1 MGFISLFRWRYTDG
15 PIQHLSKKAVHVN
28 RHNSLYAGP
37 CRILKLHE
45 SHHRQ
50 NKPTSVHP
58 ASNTMSSIF
67 IHEKKLP
74 FTYRKPFRTMFN
86 LLLFRI
92 YNDSQIP
99 GMRPQWT
106 ANSRCGRPIVPAQR
120 FYDSFLVLL
129 SLPFPQRKANNTFC
143 KSRDVLCSN
152 ITVHIQSILYMIQ
165 IRFRRFQSIR

>member
-28 RHNSLYAGP
+28 RHNSLYARP
-37 CRILKLHE
+37 CRIPNIHE

-50 NKPTSVHP
+50 NKPTSVYL
-58 ASNTMSSIF
+58 ASNTMLGIF

-92 YNDSQIP
+92 YNDSQIS
-99 GMRPQWT
+99 GMRSQWT
-106 ANSRCGRPIVPAQR
+106 ANSRCCRPIVPAQR
-120 FYDSFLVLL
+120 FYNSFLVF
-129 SLPFPQRKANNTFC
+129 LPFPRSQRKANNTFC

-152 ITVHIQSILYMIQ
+152 IIIHIQ
-165 IRFRRFQSIR
+165 FVKFK

>member
-15 PIQHLSKKAVHVN
+15 PIQHLSTKAVYAN
-28 RHNSLYAGP
+28 RHNSLYVRP
-37 CRILKLHE
+37 CRIPNIHE

-50 NKPTSVHP
+50 NKLTSVHP
-58 ASNTMSSIF
+58 ASNTMSYIF

-99 GMRPQWT
+99 GMRSQWT
-106 ANSRCGRPIVPAQR
+106 ANSRRCRHVIPAQR
-120 FYDSFLVLL
+120 LYDSFLVFLPF
-129 SLPFPQRKANNTFC
+129 PFPQRKANNTFC
-143 KSRDVLCSN
+143 KPRNVLHCYT
-152 ITVHIQSILYMIQ
+152 IVHIQSILYMIQ
-165 IRFRRFQSIR
+165 IRFRRFRSIR